1 MTWLIKYR
9 RPILIA
15 AALLFLAVGWRIDR
29 AAQYRQGYA
38 DATATIQAIADKQAL
53 QAAEAAIAK
62 ERAAADA
69 LAAKQKEI
77 EYEKRQTAAAVSAL
91 DVERKRVQ
99 QYAANRA
106 GSLSKATGTARTSD
120 DDGATR
126 GWQLFGACAAEY
138 GDMAKVADTQRDA
151 LAEWQAYGSAVE
163 QIRSGG

>member
-9 RPILIA
+9 WPLLVA
-15 AALLFLAVGWRIDR
+15 AALLFLAAGWRIDR
-29 AAQYRQGYA
+29 ATQYRQGHA
-38 DATATIQAIADKQAL
+38 DATAMMQATADKQAR

-69 LAAKQKEI
+69 LAEKQKEI

-99 QYAANRA
+99 QYATRRA
-106 GSLSKATGTARTSD
+106 DSLSQAAGTARTSD
-120 DDGATR
+120 DDGAAR

-163 QIRSGG
+163 QIRGE